1 MDDVLLSKSRAQ
13 LILRRILSG
22 FLPLLFL
29 AGCRT
34 TQVSSPHVTNRP
46 TIDSAELPD
55 DLHVEFAELDGDS
68 NPNGDSEQP
77 SQIEWNDDTIAAEGE
92 TDNDADEDKDA
103 LKLISS
109 SQLLNSDAVNT
120 PVSLEQVTMSVLQ
133 HYPLVRAAYQERMV
147 ADGNQL
153 SAWGEFDTKLK
164 GISENQPL
172 GFYETYR
179 NSAGVTQPLYGGGEI
194 FGGYRNGDGS
204 FEPWYRERETNEG
217 GEFKG
222 GVLIPLIRDR
232 AIDARRAELWRRT
245 YDQQLVDP
253 FIRTTLIA
261 FTAEAS
267 HAYWKWVASGHKYR
281 LGQRWLELAR
291 DRHEKVELRVK
302 LGDLATPDE
311 TQNLSAISKREAK
324 LANSRRELE
333 QAALKLSLFLRDTT
347 GRPYVPQ
354 LAELPEF
361 PKLRDIQAA
370 DIGSDIMRARNTR
383 PELQAINLKLQQL
396 QVDLAEACNMTRPRL
411 DAKLTGSQDTGQ
423 PTSSKRDKSEFE
435 LEAGVYF
442 DFPLQQRKGRG
453 KAYAVQWKMAQIS
466 AKRQLVSDKVEAE
479 VRSAF
484 AGLTRTREEALQA
497 SRAAD
502 LADEV
507 AMFERTKFEEGESD
521 LLKVAI
527 LEQYALEA
535 AEGEVSALLNHFD
548 AFAEYAAALNIY
560 QPSITILDDDQ

>member
-1 MDDVLLSKSRAQ
+1 MDGSRTPQ
-13 LILRRILSG
+13 SQRQQ
-22 FLPLLFL
+22 L
-29 AGCRT
+29 AGTILLGCCSLITLFGCQT
-34 TQVSSPHVTNRP
+34 TGASAPHSVNRAILEPNEDSTATDTPSPSWGQVGV
-46 TIDSAELPD
+46 
-55 DLHVEFAELDGDS
+55 
-68 NPNGDSEQP
+68 
-77 SQIEWNDDTIAAEGE
+77 IAAESDRTSPIE
-92 TDNDADEDKDA
+92 WSDATHDEPRESDA
-103 LKLISS
+103 ENEAPKASFELVSS
-109 SQLLNSDAVNT
+109 SQVEESASVVT
-120 PVSLEQVTMSVLQ
+120 PVSLEQVVMSVLQ

-147 ADGNQL
+147 ANGNQL

-164 GISENQPL
+164 AISENQPL

-222 GVLIPLIRDR
+222 GVLVPLIRDR
-232 AIDARRAELWRRT
+232 RIDARRAELWRRT

-253 FIRTTLIA
+253 FIRTSLIGFA
-261 FTAEAS
+261 ANAS
-267 HAYWKWVASGHKYR
+267 QAYWKWVAAGHKYR
-281 LGQRWLELAR
+281 LGQQWLELAR
-291 DRHEKVELRVK
+291 QRHEKVELRVQM
-302 LGDLATPDE
+302 GDLAPPDE
-311 TQNLSAISKREAK
+311 TENLRAIAKREAK

-333 QAALKLSLFLRDTT
+333 QAALKLSLFLRDNS

-354 LAELPEF
+354 ISELPEF
-361 PKLRDIQAA
+361 PKLRDVQPE
-370 DIGSDIMRARNTR
+370 DLGTDIMQARNTR
-383 PELQAINLKLQQL
+383 PELQTINLKLQQL
-396 QVDLAEACNMTRPRL
+396 RVDYAEACNMTRPRL

-453 KAYAVQWKMAQIS
+453 KAYAVQYKMAQFT

-479 VRSAF
+479 VRSAY

-497 SRAAD
+497 NRAAD
-502 LADEV
+502 LAAQV
-507 AMFERTKFEEGESD
+507 ARVERNKFEEGESD

-527 LEQYALEA
+527 REQYALEA
-535 AEGEVSALLNHFD
+535 AEDEVSAKLNHFN
-548 AFAEYAAALNIY
+548 AFADYAASINIY
-560 QPSITILDDDQ
+560 QPSTTILADN